1 MDSDLVKYK
10 LSKVINSINDS
21 KHVNKFIFFKLINPH
36 SSRNFY
42 RCFIRWFF
50 LPIWGQEVKFL
61 GELFINALLML
72 VVPLVITSMIAS
84 ITSLG
89 DISKLKGIGL
99 KTIILFYNHW
109 NSCNFRLS
117 FS

>member
-1 MDSDLVKYK
+1 MTQNTSTNSSS
-10 LSKVINSINDS
+10 LSSLIPILLGI
-21 KHVNKFIFFKLINPH
+21 FIGVLLGG
-36 SSRNFY
+36 
-42 RCFIRWFF
+42 F

-99 KTIILFYNHW
+99 KTIIFLFYNHW